1 MKIFSRTFLTI
12 SVIAITSLFFESP
25 AAAQSKDSLLE
36 KRFETFSKLLSPEK
50 LYLHTDK
57 EFYCVGDTLWFK
69 GYLVNNSYLSEFPEC
84 NYIYVELL
92 GFPYEKN
99 IYSGNIGETQRI
111 LERVKVKRRGDIL
124 QGYVVIPGEMNTGK
138 AILRGYSYWN
148 LNFPAEYIFSKNI
161 SVVNP
166 MKDGYLKELIANKVK
181 ERDEYAKIGVGYPFD
196 NEKKIS
202 GDIDCQFFPESG
214 KLIGGVKTVIAFK
227 AIAEN
232 GLGDK
237 VTGIIYDSNGS
248 KVISFESNDLGFGKF
263 DFENPVKNIEY
274 YAVVT
279 DGRGI
284 GKKIKLPSAE
294 TSGVIIN
301 ITFKGN
307 NVLSRVYSTADI
319 KTDSLRFIL
328 HNGSELF
335 YDQPLEKVRNLAIA
349 LDKLSPGIVDAAV
362 ADTRGNVYASRQ
374 ILVLPKN
381 DFSLDVI
388 TDKNSYGPR
397 ETVKLSV
404 ILKNANGENLPADMS
419 IAVTDNNLAPY
430 SGSEN
435 NIVSYMLLSG
445 ELKGYI
451 ENPQDYFDEDI
462 PYADR
467 VQNADLL
474 MLTQGWRY
482 YDIQDIL
489 KGENKMPV
497 FGKEYIQTVS
507 GRVRGVK
514 KQKSSLVSFVA
525 PSINF
530 SAMGQLDSTGYFEL
544 KDLSFPDSTLFIVNA
559 VGISGKKSFIPSIN
573 DDAFAPILK
582 YYRRPDSSTNYSQK
596 VGQDLMQKYY
606 KSGGDLVY
614 QLNPVY
620 VTSGR
625 KIKPI
630 NDPSPIPNQMF
641 KKGQLREGKDL
652 EPYKN
657 YDLITYI
664 YETCQGLRL
673 NIDSTTGDKV
683 LVCRVPRQSTEFTIS
698 DGWAQI
704 IVFINGVS
712 AFSSSELQNFM
723 VNDISSL
730 IYLTGADAAPYSPMI
745 DGSASVRSVIMIRT
759 ALNARTGMPRNVAKG
774 YPIGWQHPKYFY
786 SPSYDVPAVRKA
798 PFGSDK
804 RATIYWNPNI
814 QSLGTENKQISF
826 YTSDSDSDFTAIVEG
841 ISAKGDLIFK
851 KILIKHHDGKHE

>member
-161 SVVNP
+161 SIVNP
-166 MKDGYLKELIANKVK
+166 MKDNYIKDLIANKVK
-181 ERDEYAKIGVGYPFD
+181 DRDEYTKIGAAYPFD
-196 NEKKIS
+196 NTKKPAN
-202 GDIDCQFFPESG
+202 DIDCQFFPESG
-214 KLIGGVKTVIAFK
+214 RLILGVKTIMAFK
-227 AIAEN
+227 AISEN

-237 VTGIIYDSNGS
+237 ITGIVYDSNGS
-248 KVISFESNDLGFGKF
+248 KITSFDSNDLGFGKF
-263 DFENPVKNIEY
+263 EFEQPSQSLKY
-274 YAVVT
+274 YAVIS
-279 DGRGI
+279 DGRGVE
-284 GKKIKLPSAE
+284 KKISLPAAE
-294 TSGVIIN
+294 TSGIIIN
-301 ITFKGN
+301 ISFKGN
-307 NVLSRVYSTADI
+307 NVLSRVYTTSDI
-319 KTDSLRFIL
+319 KTDSLRYIL
-328 HNGSELF
+328 NNGSELF
-335 YDQPLEKVRNLAIA
+335 YDQPLEKVKNLAIA
-349 LDKLSPGIVDAAV
+349 LDKLSSGIIVAAVVDAK
-362 ADTRGNVYASRQ
+362 GNVYATRQ
-374 ILVLPKN
+374 FFVMPSNEI
-381 DFSLDVI
+381 SLDI
-388 TDKNSYGPR
+388 TTDKNSYGPR
-397 ETVKLSV
+397 ETVKLSMT
-404 ILKNANGENLPADMS
+404 LKNGSGENLPADMS

-451 ENPQDYFDEDI
+451 ENPQSYFDEDI
-462 PYADR
+462 PYAER
-467 VQNADLL
+467 MQNADLL

-482 YDIQDIL
+482 YDIQEIL

-497 FGKEYIQTVS
+497 FGKEYIQTIS

-559 VGISGKKSFIPSIN
+559 VGINGKKSFIPSIN

-582 YYRRPDSSTNYSQK
+582 YFRRPDSSTNYSQK

-614 QLNPVY
+614 QLDPVY
-620 VTSGR
+620 VISGR
-625 KIKPI
+625 KVQPI
-630 NDPSPIPNQMF
+630 NDPSPIPNQLY

-657 YDLITYI
+657 YDLMTYI

-683 LVCRVPRQSTEFTIS
+683 LVCRVPRKSTEFTIS
-698 DGWAQI
+698 DGWAEI

-730 IYLTGADAAPYSPMI
+730 IYLTGADAAPYSPMM
-745 DGSASVRSVIMIRT
+745 DGSATVRSVVMIRT
-759 ALNARTGMPRNVAKG
+759 ALNTRTGVPRNVTKG
-774 YPIGWQHPKYFY
+774 YPMGWQHPKYFY
-786 SPSYDVPAVRKA
+786 SPSYDVPAARKA
-798 PFGSDK
+798 PYGSDK
-804 RATIYWNPNI
+804 RSTIYWNPGVETEMNGDY
-814 QSLGTENKQISF
+814 SLQF
-826 YTSDSDSDFTAIVEG
+826 DTSDENADYTIILEG
-841 ISAKGDLIFK
+841 VTKQGDLIFK
-851 KILIKHHDGKHE
+851 KKTLKRVLR